1 MRATHLQRK
10 AIRIDGTAVR
20 ALIFDFDG
28 VLADT
33 EALHCAAFQATA
45 ASIGLTMARAEY
57 FRCFLGLP
65 DRECLDALCV
75 RAGRQLT
82 AAALDDLCARKR
94 QEFARLLP
102 AAQLYAGVAD
112 TLRRLHAHFV
122 LAIASGAYRDEIEPI
137 LMRAQVRQLFAAV
150 VGAED
155 VRAGKPA
162 PDPFLRAL
170 EEIGGRAGTLTA
182 AECVV
187 IEDSPNGLAAAR
199 SAGMRCIG
207 VTTHHEG
214 AALAADAVIE
224 HVNQLRV
231 EDLQRLGPSTRASA

>member
-1 MRATHLQRK
+1 
-10 AIRIDGTAVR
+10 VR

-33 EALHCAAFQATA
+33 EVLHCAAFQAAA
-45 ASIGLTMARAEY
+45 ASVGLTMTRDDY

-65 DRECLDALCV
+65 DRDCLNALCV
-75 RAGRQLT
+75 RAGRPLT
-82 AAALDDLCARKR
+82 VAALDDLCARKR
-94 QEFARLLP
+94 KEFARLLP
-102 AAQLYAGVAD
+102 AARLYAGVAD
-112 TLRRLHAHFV
+112 TLWHLHARFT

-137 LMRAQVRQLFAAV
+137 LQRAKVRQLFAAV

-170 EEIGGRAGTLTA
+170 EEIGGRAGVLTA

-187 IEDSPNGLAAAR
+187 IEDSPNGIAAAR
-199 SAGMRCIG
+199 TAGMRCVG
-207 VTTHHEG
+207 VTTHHDR
-214 AALAADAVIE
+214 AALAADVVIG
-224 HVNQLRV
+224 HVTQLRV
-231 EDLQRLGPSTRASA
+231 EDLGV